1 MEKMQKANLFKDET
15 EKAIVHFVV
24 YLIGILLILCIYYNY
39 IILKYYFYSLFWAFI
54 VSIPLHHIK
63 EKLSEFIKE
72 QIIKRKNKAKT
83 LSSRSKYY
91 WESAITDS
99 DKKLKKININLNNVK
114 NTTNWSN
121 IFFSKDEDKQQIST
135 LYDDIKYGIKEINK
149 DDSLSDKNTLS
160 TDIKKDLVSQD
171 EEQGKNNN
179 LISRIKNFFY
189 NIINNIRKELDI
201 YHYVFFLIVKPI
213 WKEKKNDNINSS
225 FENYESRNGSEIYF
239 LILHRL
245 AFFYIL
251 KRIFQKYNEFL
262 FSIAFFIIIFFFIY
276 KIIKKIWLKYFYNIY
291 IRQYDKLANKISL
304 DYTYIYKHYMNS
316 ILTIVIIIFSIF
328 IFSSISCFFIF
339 NLYRESVFIINS
351 INNYI
356 SSNFKSASIIQT
368 FREYYKQ
375 RGKNDIE
382 SLYELANITKL
393 PFLNNSTISFISS
406 HLKRAIEIYEN
417 VYSYNFIKR
426 KGIALQSSCMLLFI
440 ERFTNIRENNL
451 LSFKKYAIFLKE
463 NIKKKIYEHDST
475 DFDLSKCL
483 INEQKN
489 SNFFYKFKK
498 LIQGLSKILF
508 FSNDNKISPNEI
520 EDQSQDAPLDDENY
534 SGHSIFKTVFESV
547 LFEGNMNVQKKLERE
562 INSSEDKT
570 FLDQS
575 NELNEENKVK
585 EENTTNELNNE
596 TNKENSEDTDT
607 TKSGID
613 LDENGEQTANT
624 NKRDK
629 DEINKTIQNSTKDS
643 DYESN
648 NDNNFKFKDFASYT
662 NNIFSS
668 LKKIEDIGKLTKY
681 IIFNNSY
688 GLLKIMIFFVL
699 IFLNFFMFTFDAI
712 IQAMIFFTALYYLI
726 LSKKSLLN
734 YLKDLL
740 LVVDPSSIFFYN
752 ITKSLKAIIIC
763 TLKRIYFYTMYIWL
777 IFSFFQFPIIYVPT
791 LMCMILSLIP
801 VISPEIL
808 ILIIVLH
815 LWIIQKQ
822 KIISIILFIV
832 NFFIYLYFTTTI
844 YTEIPYI
851 HAWLVSL
858 SLFLSITTFGSKG
871 VILGPFIASIPLII
885 HQIAITQNNAA
896 IIRNLRSKEMKKQKL
911 KQKLKQ
917 KQIRKLKEKPKKK
930 LKQKKKQ
937 QSTVNN
943 KIDKRGKYNEIK
955 KNYKVSSETF
965 KISKNC
971 SQSSRLQFKSNT
983 TTKSRKEKTFDKGLS
998 IDDSLLFG
1006 NGNKTNHL
1014 LKFNYGEKISHSGIF
1029 GNYENSDGAL
1039 FKKNGNKKKIN
1050 KKKAFLWKSKLN
1062 KLYKIIEINA
1072 DTYSKFFQENTE
1084 QNLSKK
1090 INSNSINKKKS
1101 VIHKSYEHCSYDHIV
1116 NNDDESN
1123 KLALYIYKR
1132 DKQKKK
1138 IKHNKKHNKKETK
1151 NNLHL
1156 LSKKINKHKIITKN
1170 SLQKT
1175 KDLVNIYSKFQNNLQ
1190 HFFSYI
1196 TNDT

>member
-72 QIIKRKNKAKT
+72 QIIKRKNKIKT
-83 LSSRSKYY
+83 LSSRNKYY
-91 WESAITDS
+91 WESAISDS
-99 DKKLKKININLNNVK
+99 DKKLKKININLSNVK
-114 NTTNWSN
+114 NTTSWSN
-121 IFFSKDEDKQQIST
+121 IFFSKDEDKQQITT
-135 LYDDIKYGIKEINK
+135 LYDDVKYGIKEINK
-149 DDSLSDKNTLS
+149 DDNLNDKNTLT
-160 TDIKKDLVSQD
+160 TDIKTGLVSQD
-171 EEQGKNNN
+171 EDQKKNNN
-179 LISRIKNFFY
+179 VISRVKNFFY
-189 NIINNIRKELDI
+189 NVINNIRKELDI
-201 YHYVFFLIVKPI
+201 YHNVFFLIIKPI
-213 WKEKKNDNINSS
+213 WNEKKNDNINS

-316 ILTIVIIIFSIF
+316 ILTILIIIFSIF

-440 ERFTNIRENNL
+440 ERFANIRENNL
-451 LSFKKYAIFLKE
+451 LNFKKYAIFLNE
-463 NIKKKIYEHDST
+463 NIKKKIYEQDGT
-475 DFDLSKCL
+475 DFDLSNCL

-498 LIQGLSKILF
+498 LIQGLSKIIF
-508 FSNDNKISPNEI
+508 FSNDNKISANEI
-520 EDQSQDAPLDDENY
+520 EDQSEDVPLDDENY

-547 LFEGNMNVQKKLERE
+547 LFEGNMDVQKKLERE

-570 FLDQS
+570 YIDQS
-575 NELNEENKVK
+575 NELNDENKVK
-585 EENTTNELNNE
+585 EENAENELNNE
-596 TNKENSEDTDT
+596 TNKENSEETDT
-607 TKSGID
+607 TKSDID
-613 LDENGEQTANT
+613 SEEDGNQSGHT

-629 DEINKTIQNSTKDS
+629 DENNKSIQNSTKD
-643 DYESN
+643 YESDKD
-648 NDNNFKFKDFASYT
+648 DNSKFKDFASYT

-808 ILIIVLH
+808 ILIIVIH

-822 KIISIILFIV
+822 KIISIILFVV

-885 HQIAITQNNAA
+885 HQIAVTQNHAA
-896 IIRNLRSKEMKKQKL
+896 NIRILRSKEMKKQKL

-917 KQIRKLKEKPKKK
+917 KQMRKLKEKPKKK
-930 LKQKKKQ
+930 LEKKKKQ

-943 KIDKRGKYNEIK
+943 KINKRGKYNETK
-955 KNYKVSSETF
+955 KNYKVSTETF
-965 KISKNC
+965 KISKNL
-971 SQSSRLQFKSNT
+971 SQSSRLQIKSNT
-983 TTKSRKEKTFDKGLS
+983 TTKSRKEKTLDKGLS
-998 IDDSLLFG
+998 IDDTLLFG
-1006 NGNKTNHL
+1006 NGNKTNHFMKL
-1014 LKFNYGEKISHSGIF
+1014 NYGEKISNSGIF
-1029 GNYENSDGAL
+1029 GHYEKIDEPL
-1039 FKKNGNKKKIN
+1039 LKNDENKKK
-1050 KKKAFLWKSKLN
+1050 KKNNNTKRASLWKSKFN
-1062 KLYKIIEINA
+1062 NLYKIIEINA

-1084 QNLSKK
+1084 ENLCKK
-1090 INSNSINKKKS
+1090 ITSNSINKKKS
-1101 VIHKSYEHCSYDHIV
+1101 IIHKSYEHCSYDNIV
-1116 NNDDESN
+1116 NNDDENN

-1138 IKHNKKHNKKETK
+1138 IKHNKKQNKKETK

-1156 LSKKINKHKIITKN
+1156 LSKKINKNKIITRT

-1196 TNDT
+1196 TNDA

>member
-1 MEKMQKANLFKDET
+1 MHKAILFKDET
-15 EKAIVHFVV
+15 EKAIVHFIV

-63 EKLSEFIKE
+63 VKLSEFFKE
-72 QIIKRKNKAKT
+72 QIIKKKNKTKT
-83 LSSRSKYY
+83 LSSRNTYY
-91 WESAITDS
+91 WESTLNDN
-99 DKKLKKININLNNVK
+99 DKKFKKININLSNAK
-114 NTTNWSN
+114 NTTNWGD
-121 IFFSKDEDKQQIST
+121 IFFSKENDKQHIDT
-135 LYDDIKYGIKEINK
+135 LYDSDSYEIKEINK
-149 DDSLSDKNTLS
+149 YDNLSDKNTLNNG
-160 TDIKKDLVSQD
+160 IKKDSISQY
-171 EEQGKNNN
+171 EEQGKKNK
-179 LISRIKNFFY
+179 LISRIKHFFY
-189 NIINNIRKELDI
+189 NITNNIRKELDI
-201 YHYVFFLIVKPI
+201 YHYVFFLIIKPI

-225 FENYESRNGSEIYF
+225 FENYENRNGSEIYF

-245 AFFYIL
+245 TFFYIL
-251 KRIFQKYNEFL
+251 KRILQKYKEFL
-262 FSIAFFIIIFFFIY
+262 FSIAFFIIIFFIIY
-276 KIIKKIWLKYFYNIY
+276 KIIKNIWLKYFYNIY
-291 IRQYDKLANKISL
+291 KRQYDKFANKLSL
-304 DYTYIYKHYMNS
+304 NYTYIYKHYMNS
-316 ILTIVIIIFSIF
+316 ILTILIIIFSIF
-328 IFSSISCFFIF
+328 MFSSISCFFVF

-356 SSNFKSASIIQT
+356 SSNFKSSSIIQT
-368 FREYYKQ
+368 FREFYKK

-393 PFLNNSTISFISS
+393 PFLNNSTISVISS

-417 VYSYNFIKR
+417 VYSYNFIKH
-426 KGIALQSSCMLLFI
+426 KGITLKSSCLLLI
-440 ERFTNIRENNL
+440 LERFINIRENNL
-451 LSFKKYAIFLKE
+451 LSFKKYVIFLKE
-463 NIKKKIYEHDST
+463 NIKKKIYERDST
-475 DFDLSKCL
+475 YLYLKKCL

-489 SNFFYKFKK
+489 NNFFYKFKK

-508 FSNDNKISPNEI
+508 FSNNNKISHNEI
-520 EDQSQDAPLDDENY
+520 EHQSKNAQLGDENY

-547 LFEGNMNVQKKLERE
+547 MVEENINVQKKLERE
-562 INSSEDKT
+562 INISEEKT
-570 FLDQS
+570 FLEQS
-575 NELNEENKVK
+575 NELNKDAKIK
-585 EENTTNELNNE
+585 EENTTNEILE
-596 TNKENSEDTDT
+596 KESKEIPVEIDTKKSSIYLEESVDKT
-607 TKSGID
+607 TH
-613 LDENGEQTANT
+613 T

-629 DEINKTIQNSTKDS
+629 INMDKDENDLNNNRSIQTVTKKY

-648 NDNNFKFKDFASYT
+648 KENNFKFKDFINYI
-662 NNIFSS
+662 NNIFFS

-726 LSKKSLLN
+726 LSKKSVLN

-801 VISPEIL
+801 IISPEIL

-871 VILGPFIASIPLII
+871 VILGPFIASIPLIL
-885 HQIAITQNNAA
+885 HQIAINQNNAA
-896 IIRNLRSKEMKKQKL
+896 NIRNIRSKEMK

-917 KQIRKLKEKPKKK
+917 KQIRKLKEKY
-930 LKQKKKQ
+930 KQKKNQ

-943 KIDKRGKYNEIK
+943 KMDKRGNYYETK
-955 KNYKVSSETF
+955 KNYKIPSEIF
-965 KISKNC
+965 KISNKF
-971 SQSSRLQFKSNT
+971 SQNYRRQYKSNVPI
-983 TTKSRKEKTFDKGLS
+983 KARIDKGLS
-998 IDDSLLFG
+998 IDNSLLFR
-1006 NGNKTNHL
+1006 NGSKNNHFM
-1014 LKFNYGEKISHSGIF
+1014 KFNYGNKVFHRE
-1029 GNYENSDGAL
+1029 AL
-1039 FKKNGNKKKIN
+1039 EEYKDSIVSLFVDNKKKRP
-1050 KKKAFLWKSKLN
+1050 KKAFLWKNKLH
-1062 KLYKIIEINA
+1062 KLYKIIEINNNA
-1072 DTYSKFFQENTE
+1072 YNNFLQGNTE
-1084 QNLSKK
+1084 QNLCKK
-1090 INSNSINKKKS
+1090 INSNSIHKKKS
-1101 VIHKSYEHCSYDHIV
+1101 VIHKSYEHCSYENIV
-1116 NNDDESN
+1116 NNDDENN

-1138 IKHNKKHNKKETK
+1138 TKNNKNNKKETK

-1156 LSKKINKHKIITKN
+1156 VSKKINKHKIITKN

>member
-1 MEKMQKANLFKDET
+1 
-15 EKAIVHFVV
+15 
-24 YLIGILLILCIYYNY
+24 
-39 IILKYYFYSLFWAFI
+39 
-54 VSIPLHHIK
+54 
-63 EKLSEFIKE
+63 
-72 QIIKRKNKAKT
+72 
-83 LSSRSKYY
+83 
-91 WESAITDS
+91 
-99 DKKLKKININLNNVK
+99 
-114 NTTNWSN
+114 
-121 IFFSKDEDKQQIST
+121 
-135 LYDDIKYGIKEINK
+135 
-149 DDSLSDKNTLS
+149 
-160 TDIKKDLVSQD
+160 
-171 EEQGKNNN
+171 
-179 LISRIKNFFY
+179 
-189 NIINNIRKELDI
+189 
-201 YHYVFFLIVKPI
+201 
-213 WKEKKNDNINSS
+213 
-225 FENYESRNGSEIYF
+225 
-239 LILHRL
+239 
-245 AFFYIL
+245 
-251 KRIFQKYNEFL
+251 
-262 FSIAFFIIIFFFIY
+262 
-276 KIIKKIWLKYFYNIY
+276 
-291 IRQYDKLANKISL
+291 
-304 DYTYIYKHYMNS
+304 MNS
-316 ILTIVIIIFSIF
+316 ILTILIIIFSIF

-356 SSNFKSASIIQT
+356 SSNFKSSSIIQT
-368 FREYYKQ
+368 FREFYKQ

-417 VYSYNFIKR
+417 VYSYNFIKH
-426 KGIALQSSCMLLFI
+426 KGIVLKSSCLLLI
-440 ERFTNIRENNL
+440 LERFINIRENNL
-451 LSFKKYAIFLKE
+451 LSFKKYVIFLKE
-463 NIKKKIYEHDST
+463 NIKKKIYEHDRT
-475 DFDLSKCL
+475 DLYLKKCL

-489 SNFFYKFKK
+489 NNFFYKFKK

-508 FSNDNKISPNEI
+508 FSNNNKISHNEI
-520 EDQSQDAPLDDENY
+520 EQQSKNSPLGDGNY

-547 LFEGNMNVQKKLERE
+547 MVEKNMNVQKKLEKE
-562 INSSEDKT
+562 INISEEKT
-570 FLDQS
+570 ILDQP
-575 NELNEENKVK
+575 NELNKETKIK
-585 EENTTNELNNE
+585 EENRTNEILE
-596 TNKENSEDTDT
+596 KESKEISIEIDTR
-607 TKSGID
+607 KSSMDFEEIVD
-613 LDENGEQTANT
+613 KNAHT

-629 DEINKTIQNSTKDS
+629 INMDNDENNKSIQNVTKEY

-648 NDNNFKFKDFASYT
+648 KENNFKFKDFINYI
-662 NNIFSS
+662 NNIFFS

-712 IQAMIFFTALYYLI
+712 IQAMIFFTALYYLT
-726 LSKKSLLN
+726 LSKKSVLN

-801 VISPEIL
+801 IISPEIL

-822 KIISIILFIV
+822 KIISVILFIV

-871 VILGPFIASIPLII
+871 VILGPFIASIPLIL
-885 HQIAITQNNAA
+885 HQIAINKNNAEN
-896 IIRNLRSKEMKKQKL
+896 IQNIRSKEMK

-917 KQIRKLKEKPKKK
+917 KQIRKLKEKSKQK

-937 QSTVNN
+937 QNTVNN
-943 KIDKRGKYNEIK
+943 KMDKRGKYYETK
-955 KNYKVSSETF
+955 KNYKTSSEIFKIAKKCSQNSTKSQYKSNIYNNIRRNNVSS
-965 KISKNC
+965 
-971 SQSSRLQFKSNT
+971 
-983 TTKSRKEKTFDKGLS
+983 
-998 IDDSLLFG
+998 IDNSLLFRNG
-1006 NGNKTNHL
+1006 TKNNNFTKLNYGNKVFHSER
-1014 LKFNYGEKISHSGIF
+1014 FEQYGGSIAS
-1029 GNYENSDGAL
+1029 L
-1039 FKKNGNKKKIN
+1039 FESNEDNKKKRQ
-1050 KKKAFLWKSKLN
+1050 KKVFLWKNKLH
-1062 KLYKIIEINA
+1062 KLYKIIEINNNA
-1072 DTYSKFFQENTE
+1072 RGNARGNTYDNNNDDNDDNDNNSLQRNAE
-1084 QNLSKK
+1084 QNLCKK
-1090 INSNSINKKKS
+1090 ISSNSIHKKKG
-1101 VIHKSYEHCSYDHIV
+1101 VIHKSYEHCSYENMV
-1116 NNDDESN
+1116 NNCDENN

-1132 DKQKKK
+1132 DKQKNK
-1138 IKHNKKHNKKETK
+1138 IKNNKKNNKKETK